1 MKKGVKVLIGII
13 IALIIIIVGVFA
25 VYYISFK
32 PNTETVSVA
41 TASESSAN
49 AVLQKFTP
57 EYIENN
63 AKNLGNGKKEI
74 SLSSDELSNLVAY
87 TVSQSPSISKYVT
100 GVKIQ
105 PENDNE
111 VDMYVTGDLK
121 GVSSQAKLTF
131 EVENKNGQTVLEYES
146 GKVGFISIPENE
158 LFSRL
163 HDNNYITVNSLD
175 GTIAINP
182 TAISGQT
189 IAGMRVSNSNLNI
202 IFNS

>member
-13 IALIIIIVGVFA
+13 IALIIIIVGVFV

-32 PNTETVSVA
+32 PNTKTVSVA

-111 VDMYVTGDLK
+111 IDMYVTANVK

-131 EVENKNGQTVLEYES
+131 EIEKEDGQTVLDYES
-146 GKVGFISIPENE
+146 GNVGFISISENE

-163 HDNNYITVNSLD
+163 RNNNYITVDGQN
-175 GTIAINP
+175 GTIAINSS
-182 TAISGQT
+182 AISGQM
-189 IAGMRVSNSNLNI
+189 IAGMNVSNSNLNI

>member
-1 MKKGVKVLIGII
+1 MRKGTKVLIGII
-13 IALIIIIVGVFA
+13 IAIIVILVGLFA
-25 VYYISFK
+25 VYYVSFK
-32 PNTETVSVA
+32 PHTETASVA
-41 TASESSAN
+41 TANESSAN

-57 EYIENN
+57 EYIAQN
-63 AKNLGNGKKEI
+63 AKDLGNGKKEI
-74 SLSSDELSNLVAY
+74 TLSSDELSNLVAY

-131 EVENKNGQTVLEYES
+131 EIENKNGQTVLEYES

-163 HDNNYITVNSLD
+163 HDNNYMTVDSLN

-182 TAISGQT
+182 AAISGQM
-189 IAGMRVSNSNLNI
+189 ISGMNVSNSNLNI